1 MDHVRERQGTFE
13 IKILR
18 KNFAPVCVDG
28 KYSRRMNHELYE
40 LYDNVELARLVK
52 IHRLRSL
59 DHTA

>member
-40 LYDNVELARLVK
+40 LYDNVELVRRVK
-52 IHRLRSL
+52 IQ
-59 DHTA
+59 